1 MLLEVLDEDL
11 LQSVR
16 HALNEDVGSGDITT
30 ALIPEGQTAVA
41 EVICREDAILC
52 GMAWFNAVFSELD
65 TAVKIDW
72 LATDGEQ
79 ITQNQVLCKL
89 RGPAAAIL
97 TGERTAL
104 NFLQT
109 LSGTATLAR
118 QYADAVDDLP
128 VRILDT
134 RKTLPGLR
142 RAQKYAVRT
151 GGCHNHRHGLFDG
164 ILIKENHIRAA
175 GSIHQAVTT
184 ARASN
189 SQLPVEVE
197 VETLDEVQAAI
208 DAGADSL
215 LLDNFSVDAL
225 RAAVDRAAGQT
236 RLEASGNVS
245 LETLHE
251 IAATGVDFISIGA
264 LTKNVHAID
273 LSMIFM

>member
-11 LQSVR
+11 LHTVR
-16 HALNEDVGSGDITT
+16 QALNEDVGSGDVTT
-30 ALIPEGQTAVA
+30 ALIPEGQTAAA
-41 EVICREDAILC
+41 EVICREDALLC

-65 TAVKIDW
+65 TDVKIDW
-72 LATDGEQ
+72 LATDGERV
-79 ITQNQVLCKL
+79 TQDQVLCKL
-89 RGPAAAIL
+89 HGPAAAIL

-142 RAQKYAVRT
+142 RAQKYAVRM

-184 ARASN
+184 ARTSN
-189 SQLPVEVE
+189 SHLPVEVE
-197 VETLDEVQAAI
+197 VENLDEVQAAI

-225 RAAVDRAAGQT
+225 RAAVDLADGQA
-236 RLEASGNVS
+236 RLEASGNIS
-245 LETLHE
+245 LETLRE

-273 LSMIFM
+273 LSMIFK

>member
-16 HALNEDVGSGDITT
+16 HALNEDIGSGDVT
-30 ALIPEGQTAVA
+30 ASLIPAGQTAEA
-41 EVICREDAILC
+41 EVICREPAILC
-52 GMAWFNAVFSELD
+52 GMAWFNAVFSELNTD
-65 TAVKIDW
+65 VKTDW
-72 LATDGEQ
+72 LTKDGDHIQ
-79 ITQNQVLCKL
+79 QDQVLCKL
-89 RGPAAAIL
+89 HGPTAAML

-118 QYADAVDDLP
+118 QYADAVDGLP

-142 RAQKYAVRT
+142 RAQKYAVRM
-151 GGCHNHRHGLFDG
+151 GGCQNHRHGLFDG

-184 ARASN
+184 VRTLN
-189 SQLPVEVE
+189 SDLPVEVE
-197 VETLDEVQAAI
+197 VENLDELQAAI

-225 RAAVDRAAGQT
+225 RAAVDMAEGQVK
-236 RLEASGNVS
+236 LEASGNIS
-245 LETLHE
+245 LENLLE
-251 IAATGVDFISIGA
+251 IATIGVDFISIGT
-264 LTKNVHAID
+264 LTKNIHAID
-273 LSMIFM
+273 LTMIFK